1 MEGGRVECARTFFRG
16 TFLHEKKGFWGLNF
30 CDFSKYKMLFLVF
43 LGALEGAGTFNPPD
57 LGLINLIP
65 PIVDDKSQKL
75 QNRILHFA

>member
-1 MEGGRVECARTFFRG
+1 
-16 TFLHEKKGFWGLNF
+16 
-30 CDFSKYKMLFLVF
+30 MLFLVF